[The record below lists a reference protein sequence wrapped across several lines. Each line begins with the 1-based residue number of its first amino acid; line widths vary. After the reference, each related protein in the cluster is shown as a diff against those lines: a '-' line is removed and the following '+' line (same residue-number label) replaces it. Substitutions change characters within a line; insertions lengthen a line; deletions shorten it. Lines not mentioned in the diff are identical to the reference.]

1 MKGSVPEFH
10 TGCVRCE
17 VILGWTERL
26 SMGSRLALVVA
37 AAVIFAPGWY
47 GQEAPQ
53 HPRSSD
59 LAARVL
65 APTVDE
71 GAMREA
77 AADLKHQL
85 SSRQGKRS
93 RPSLPSPAIVALGL
107 GAIALVIFWGVA
119 CHRQQ
124 LPLRFRL
131 RHRFS
136 RAPPLLQPA

>member
-1 MKGSVPEFH
+1 M
-10 TGCVRCE
+10 R
-17 VILGWTERL
+17 
-26 SMGSRLALVVA
+26 SRFALLVATAVV
-37 AAVIFAPGWY
+37 FAPGWY

-53 HPRSSD
+53 HRWGGD

-85 SSRQGKRS
+85 SSRQGKRW
-93 RPSLPSPAIVALGL
+93 RPSLPSAAIVALGL
-107 GAIALVIFWGVA
+107 GAISLVIFWGVA

-124 LPLRFRL
+124 PPLRLRL

-136 RAPPLLQPA
+136 RAPPLLQHA

>member
-1 MKGSVPEFH
+1 M
-10 TGCVRCE
+10 R
-17 VILGWTERL
+17 
-26 SMGSRLALVVA
+26 SRLGLLIAIAVV
-37 AAVIFAPGWY
+37 FAPGWY

-53 HPRSSD
+53 HHRGSD

-93 RPSLPSPAIVALGL
+93 RPSLPSAAIVALGL

-119 CHRQQ
+119 RYRQQ
-124 LPLRFRL
+124 LLRFRL
-131 RHRFS
+131 RHGFS

>member
-1 MKGSVPEFH
+1 M
-10 TGCVRCE
+10 R
-17 VILGWTERL
+17 
-26 SMGSRLALVVA
+26 SRLALLIAA
-37 AAVIFAPGWY
+37 AAVFAPGWY

-53 HPRSSD
+53 HPGGSD

-71 GAMREA
+71 GAIREA

-93 RPSLPSPAIVALGL
+93 RPSLTSAAIVAMGL
-107 GAIALVIFWGVA
+107 GAIALVIFWGVT

-124 LPLRFRL
+124 RALRFRL

>member
-1 MKGSVPEFH
+1 MRPRF
-10 TGCVRCE
+10 
-17 VILGWTERL
+17 
-26 SMGSRLALVVA
+26 ALLIATAVV
-37 AAVIFAPGWY
+37 FAPGWY

-53 HPRSSD
+53 DPRGSD

-71 GAMREA
+71 GTMREA

-85 SSRQGKRS
+85 SSRQGKRW
-93 RPSLPSPAIVALGL
+93 RPTLPSAAIAALGL
-107 GAIALVIFWGVA
+107 GAIALAVFWGVA

-124 LPLRFRL
+124 LPLRFQL

-136 RAPPLLQPA
+136 RAPPLLQHT

>member
-1 MKGSVPEFH
+1 M
-10 TGCVRCE
+10 R
-17 VILGWTERL
+17 
-26 SMGSRLALVVA
+26 SRLALVVA
-37 AAVIFAPGWY
+37 ASVIFAPGWY

-53 HPRSSD
+53 HPRDRD

-85 SSRQGKRS
+85 GSRQGKRWG
-93 RPSLPSPAIVALGL
+93 PSLPSAAIVAIGL

-124 LPLRFRL
+124 LPFPLRL

-136 RAPPLLQPA
+136 RAPPLLQHA